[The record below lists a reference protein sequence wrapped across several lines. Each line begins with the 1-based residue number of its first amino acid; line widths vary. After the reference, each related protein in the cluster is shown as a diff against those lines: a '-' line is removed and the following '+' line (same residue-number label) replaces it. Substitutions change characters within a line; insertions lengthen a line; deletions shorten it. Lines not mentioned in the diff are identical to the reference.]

1 MHIERLRLGRINGR
15 TDARRSNNAQKN
27 NHTDLFIIN
36 DWSFQQSI
44 NSYYLLSL
52 LFLLCIFIRLIGQQQ
67 PITVPLK
74 RIIIENK

>member
-15 TDARRSNNAQKN
+15 TDARRSNNAQKT

-52 LFLLCIFIRLIGQQQ
+52 IFLLCFFIRLIGQQQ